1 MSFITAHM
9 GEAKNGLDLFP
20 LNISNKIKAILCGVC
35 VCVCVCVCVYKKQGE
50 GGQQALLP

>member
-1 MSFITAHM
+1 MSFITAHK
-9 GEAKNGLDLFP
+9 GEAKNGLDIFP
-20 LNISNKIKAILCGVC
+20 LNISNKIKAVFCG